1 MTRRL
6 LVGAFVAAA
15 GCASPPDRLEVA
27 ELRAAP
33 RTSALAAS
41 SGRDAP
47 AALPKE
53 QVEATKRV
61 LADVAARGGASLEDC
76 FRLAEATHEDLLSA
90 DEDRLQAA
98 LQRDLARAGILP
110 TVALAAHA
118 FVEERLPTTGSSR
131 NGFDDDSDDSTSW
144 DSERWGVTVRQPIFR
159 GFAEFRAMDAATRT
173 EESKV
178 ALVAAMRAALRR
190 TTARAFYG
198 VLAAE
203 ADVRTL
209 AASAELDATRV
220 AEMKAREENGIARRS
235 EVLLLESQQE
245 RTLAALRRSKRQR
258 DVTHTVL
265 DQVLG
270 VELGAPLVDEAKSA
284 PPLPTRDTAIAEAIA
299 SRHELRAAQAA
310 TRAAES
316 VVEVA
321 RAGYWPTVSLVGNW
335 YLGSNGL
342 SERTEDTD
350 WDARVELEMPIFE
363 GESTRSR
370 ERVARSD
377 VRKARLFESN
387 ALRAVVQDVEGALAR
402 ASADAELLA
411 TFERSVQLATENLGL
426 LQEEYA
432 LGIATNLE
440 VLTAQNVL
448 QQAQLDFERQRL
460 EDRLD
465 RVELAI
471 ALGRTEIDR

>member
-1 MTRRL
+1 
-6 LVGAFVAAA
+6 
-15 GCASPPDRLEVA
+15 
-27 ELRAAP
+27 
-33 RTSALAAS
+33 
-41 SGRDAP
+41 
-47 AALPKE
+47 
-53 QVEATKRV
+53 
-61 LADVAARGGASLEDC
+61 
-76 FRLAEATHEDLLSA
+76 
-90 DEDRLQAA
+90 
-98 LQRDLARAGILP
+98 
-110 TVALAAHA
+110 
-118 FVEERLPTTGSSR
+118 
-131 NGFDDDSDDSTSW
+131 
-144 DSERWGVTVRQPIFR
+144 
-159 GFAEFRAMDAATRT
+159 
-173 EESKV
+173 
-178 ALVAAMRAALRR
+178 MRAALRR